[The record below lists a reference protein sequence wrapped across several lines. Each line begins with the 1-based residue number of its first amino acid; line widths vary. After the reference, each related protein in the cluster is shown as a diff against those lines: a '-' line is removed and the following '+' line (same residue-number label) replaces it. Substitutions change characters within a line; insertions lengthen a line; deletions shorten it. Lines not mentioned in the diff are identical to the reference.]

1 MKTRLRTLSLFIFIT
16 LFMFSADAL
25 ATTKQK
31 IYDFAELLTA
41 EEVEQL
47 ESLATAYS
55 DETEVEIIILT
66 TYETDG
72 RDVKDYMGD
81 FYDQEGLGYNKQHGD
96 TVILTLDMGQRD
108 VYVAGFYK
116 GELYIDNSRAE
127 LIREEITPY
136 LSDGYFFE
144 AFTEFIELT
153 RYYLGIEPFDPEED
167 YGEPNQDQYYI
178 DTREHNY
185 RSQEE
190 NIFFELWFQLLV
202 SAGVAGIAVGV
213 MGYRSSGRKT
223 TNARTYLDQGRSAV
237 TARNDT
243 FIRKTVTKVKKPT
256 SNKGGGGGI
265 GGGGFTGGGHSHSGS
280 KGKF

>member
-1 MKTRLRTLSLFIFIT
+1 MKTRLRTLSLFILIFF
-16 LFMFSADAL
+16 LMFSGDAL

-31 IYDFAELLTA
+31 IYDYAELLTA
-41 EEVEQL
+41 EEVEDL
-47 ESLATAYS
+47 ERLATAYS
-55 DETEVEIIILT
+55 DETEVDIIILT
-66 TYETDG
+66 TNETDG
-72 RDVKDYMGD
+72 RAVEDYMGD
-81 FYDQEGLGYNKQHGD
+81 FYDEEGLGYNKQHGD
-96 TVILTLDMGQRD
+96 TVILTLDMGQRE

-127 LIREEITPY
+127 LIREEIMPN
-136 LSDGYFFE
+136 LSEGYYFE
-144 AFTEFIELT
+144 AFTEFIEQT
-153 RYYLGIEPFDPEED
+153 RYYLGIEPEFDD
-167 YGEPNQDQYYI
+167 EPNQDQYYI
-178 DTREHNY
+178 DTRDY
-185 RSQEE
+185 RSQED
-190 NIFFELWFQLLV
+190 NIFFELWFQLLI
-202 SAGVAGIAVGV
+202 SAGVGGIAVGI

-223 TNARTYLDQGRSAV
+223 TNARTYLDDGRSAV

>member
-1 MKTRLRTLSLFIFIT
+1 MKTRLRTLSLFILIFF
-16 LFMFSADAL
+16 LMFSGDAF
-25 ATTKQK
+25 ATSKQK
-31 IYDFAELLTA
+31 IYDYAELLRA
-41 EEVEQL
+41 EEVEEL
-47 ESLATAYS
+47 ERLATAHS
-55 DETEVEIIILT
+55 DDSEVDIIILT
-66 TYETDG
+66 TNGTDG
-72 RDVKDYMGD
+72 RTIEGYTDN
-81 FYDQEGLGYNKQHGD
+81 FYEQEGLGYNKQQGD
-96 TVILTLDMGQRD
+96 TVILALDMGQRD
-108 VYVAGFYK
+108 VYVAGFDK
-116 GELYIDNSRAE
+116 GALYIDNSRAE

-136 LSDGYFFE
+136 LSEGYYFE

-153 RYYLGIEPFDPEED
+153 KYYLEIEPFDPDED
-167 YGEPNQDQYYI
+167 HDEPNQDQYYI

-202 SAGVAGIAVGV
+202 SVGVAGIAVGI

-223 TNARTYLDQGRSAV
+223 TNARTYLDDGRSAV

-265 GGGGFTGGGHSHSGS
+265 GGGGFTGGARSGS

>member
-1 MKTRLRTLSLFIFIT
+1 MKTRLKTLSLFIFIT
-16 LFMFSADAL
+16 LFMFSADAF
-25 ATTKQK
+25 ATSKQK

-55 DETEVEIIILT
+55 DDTTVEIIILT
-66 TYETDG
+66 TVGTDG
-72 RDVKDYMGD
+72 RTIEDYTD
-81 FYDQEGLGYNKQHGD
+81 NFYEEKGLGYNKQQGD
-96 TVILTLDMGQRD
+96 TVILALDMDQRD
-108 VYVAGFYK
+108 VYVRGFDK
-116 GELYIDNSRAE
+116 GAAYINDYTAQI
-127 LIREEITPY
+127 IREEITPY
-136 LSDGYFFE
+136 LRDGYYFE
-144 AFTEFIELT
+144 AFTEFIEQT
-153 RYYLGIEPFDPEED
+153 RYYLGIEPEFD
-167 YGEPNQDQYYI
+167 GGPNQDQYYI
-178 DTREHNY
+178 DTRENYY

-202 SAGVAGIAVGV
+202 SAGVAGIAVGI

-243 FIRKTVTKVKKPT
+243 FIRKTVAKVKKPT

-265 GGGGFTGGGHSHSGS
+265 GGGGFGGARSGS